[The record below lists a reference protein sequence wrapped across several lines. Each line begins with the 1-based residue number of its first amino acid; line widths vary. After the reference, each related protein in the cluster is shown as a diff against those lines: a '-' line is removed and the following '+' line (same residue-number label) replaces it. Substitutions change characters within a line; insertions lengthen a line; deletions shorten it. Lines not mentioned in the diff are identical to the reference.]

1 MGPVELTIMGYDCRG
16 HRTFILKTLG
26 PSKRKNPVQTILIL
40 LVESGLVFL
49 GIQVSYFGI
58 VLADMQIQTI
68 LTLLADSLLVNQCV
82 RGGRRQ

>member
-1 MGPVELTIMGYDCRG
+1 MGYDCRG
-16 HRTFILKTLG
+16 YRTFILKTPG
-26 PSKRKNPVQTILIL
+26 PSRRKNPVQTILIL